1 MNERLARKLSVIGVL
16 TAMLTTT
23 MGHTI
28 ALADLPGSHPHYLHA
43 RSDLRKAY
51 VLLRG
56 DDTLRRYHA
65 DNEIAA
71 AIREIDRAAIIDRKD
86 VDDHPPVDVSLS
98 HKDRLRQVLRLLQGA
113 HHDLD
118 YYQEDNRSDLGW
130 RARATTH
137 VEQATRFVDRVLRQ
151 NG

>member
-1 MNERLARKLSVIGVL
+1 MNERLARKLSVVGVL
-16 TAMLTTT
+16 TAMLTT

-65 DNEIAA
+65 NNEIAA
-71 AIREIDRAAIIDRKD
+71 AIREVDRASILDRKD
-86 VDDHPPVDVSLS
+86 VDDHPPVDVSLA
-98 HKDRLRQVLRLLQGA
+98 HADRTREVLRLLHEA

-118 YYQEDNRSDLGW
+118 YYQEDNRSALGW

-137 VEQATRFVDRVLRQ
+137 VDQATRFVNQVLRE